1 MSLYLEEMRVNSP
14 YQSVTATTGLKD
26 QGIWHR
32 LRRPLGMTVLCVTVA
47 VTLQGC
53 IEMAVATA
61 AVGTMAASDRRT
73 LGAQTEDKT
82 IAVKGESRI
91 SQIVG
96 DAGHV
101 NVNSFNRKV
110 LLTGEVRD
118 EAMKAAVAREIAA
131 VEGVLSVVNELVIGI
146 PSSFSARSNDSLI
159 TAKVKAS
166 FIDAKDL
173 FANSFKVVTE
183 RGVVYLM
190 GRVTQREGDRAGE
203 MARSTGGVQKVVKV
217 LEYISEEELRQ
228 MTSRPDPQ
236 ATTR

>member
-1 MSLYLEEMRVNSP
+1 MRVNKPVITPSDNAVINKGNG
-14 YQSVTATTGLKD
+14 S
-26 QGIWHR
+26 WNR
-32 LRRPLGMTVLCVTVA
+32 LRRPLGAIVLCATVA

-73 LGAQTEDKT
+73 LGAQTEDQT
-82 IAVKGESRI
+82 IVVKGESRV
-91 SQIVG
+91 SRLVG

-118 EAMKAAVAREIAA
+118 QAMKEAVEREIGG
-131 VEGVLSVVNELVIGI
+131 VEGVLSIVNELVIGT
-146 PSSFSARSNDSLI
+146 PTSMTARSNDSLI

-166 FIDAKDL
+166 FIDARDL

-190 GRVTQREGDRAGE
+190 GRVTRREGDRAGE
-203 MARSTGGVQKVVKV
+203 MTRSIGGVQKVVKV

-228 MTSRPDPQ
+228 LTNSPEPQ
-236 ATTR
+236 TNKR